1 MSGERCALNRRNPD
15 LLEIAQAGVEFDC
28 DRISHQRGSGRH
40 RVYLRPCGDKGAPA
54 ADKRIARQGGQAGP
68 VE

>member
-28 DRISHQRGSGRH
+28 DRII
-40 RVYLRPCGDKGAPA
+40 PT
-54 ADKRIARQGGQAGP
+54 ARNCDSLGVPKSAKL
-68 VE
+68 